1 MDETLSQRTRISAN
15 GAQLVQD
22 PNSDGI
28 GAKVRERKKERKKKE
43 RKKQRF
49 ATCVVALKWSAR
61 LLSGKPRSVV
71 KTHVIP

>member
-1 MDETLSQRTRISAN
+1 MDENLSQRTRISAN

-22 PNSDGI
+22 PNSDG
-28 GAKVRERKKERKKKE
+28 GLQAEVRRRKEGR